1 MLPIALSDVGTP
13 AGVPR
18 RLCEVDRSAG
28 SNTPALGGWTID
40 RGTVDSHGNPVF
52 EGEIAAAC
60 GLPGQS
66 GPGIAV
72 GRDCVVSHGF
82 VDSVVYQPADRF
94 WEFQFIEA
102 GIFGGLS
109 ALCLGFTLW
118 WVRGRLR

>member
-1 MLPIALSDVGTP
+1 MLLIALSDVGTP
-13 AGVPR
+13 AGVAR

-28 SNTPALGGWTID
+28 S
-40 RGTVDSHGNPVF
+40 
-52 EGEIAAAC
+52 
-60 GLPGQS
+60 
-66 GPGIAV
+66 
-72 GRDCVVSHGF
+72 
-82 VDSVVYQPADRF
+82 F